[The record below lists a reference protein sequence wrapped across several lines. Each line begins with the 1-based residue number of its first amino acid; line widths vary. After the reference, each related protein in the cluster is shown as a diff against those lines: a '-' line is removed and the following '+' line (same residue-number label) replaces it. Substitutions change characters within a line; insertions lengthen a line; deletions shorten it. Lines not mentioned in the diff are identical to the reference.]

1 MNDDDLLERTRALL
15 LGLTAQM
22 FIMTMVELVF
32 AEHTDGLI
40 QLIPFACCLLGLAMI
55 ALVWRRRDTSRVRIF
70 RYAMAVI
77 AAASV
82 FGMAEH
88 LWNAYEMTRDFHPG
102 IGGWDLV
109 HTTLTSSIP
118 LLAPGALAAGAFVS
132 LIAMHGLPSPAPAPM
147 AATGRLRRA

>member
-15 LGLTAQM
+15 LGLSALM

-132 LIAMHGLPSPAPAPM
+132 LIAMHGLPSLAPGPM

>member
-15 LGLTAQM
+15 LGLSALM

-147 AATGRLRRA
+147 AATSRLRRA